1 MPWSGDW
8 GEHQVAL
15 LSGLVSSNAL
25 IFLFVCQGGAP
36 VLSTEGHIANREDQ
50 HRLTMNHQL
59 QENECTSESPWRIN
73 TRVNNQAE
81 SMLERREERLTPT
94 QA

>member
-50 HRLTMNHQL
+50 HKLTMNHPL
-59 QENECTSESPWRIN
+59 AAGKMNA
-73 TRVNNQAE
+73 RVNHHGE
-81 SMLERREERLTPT
+81 STHE
-94 QA
+94 